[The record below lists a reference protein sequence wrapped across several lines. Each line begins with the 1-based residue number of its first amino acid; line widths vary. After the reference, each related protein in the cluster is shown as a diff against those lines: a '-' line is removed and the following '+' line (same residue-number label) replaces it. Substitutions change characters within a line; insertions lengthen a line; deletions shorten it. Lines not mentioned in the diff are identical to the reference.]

1 MWWTVDS
8 LALPQDVFGLAKEM
22 HEQMSLLN
30 AEWNTLDTF
39 FFHPLIWN
47 DTWWYSDIW
56 NALFESPTIIS
67 IRNLCSENLN
77 WPVFLVHSDA
87 LFKAYAPR
95 QVCTLMA
102 GEIGPAET
110 AAFNLV
116 SWWQF
121 IWLRCLRSKSWEQSW
136 SHITKN
142 TWDES
147 ILDTMFSAEKVSQHA
162 SDFCCIELLSPE
174 FCFYEWFQN
183 LTKFRDIKPPYLLDE
198 LFFLISQ
205 NFGIIHF
212 WYIFVRVS
220 NLTCFSQVVFFK
232 PQVGNMWW
240 RTLGL

>member
-147 ILDTMFSAEKVSQHA
+147 ILDIMFSAEKS
-162 SDFCCIELLSPE
+162 LSM
-174 FCFYEWFQN
+174 QV
-183 LTKFRDIKPPYLLDE
+183 
-198 LFFLISQ
+198 
-205 NFGIIHF
+205 
-212 WYIFVRVS
+212 IFVALNYCPLNFVS
-220 NLTCFSQVVFFK
+220 TSGFKTSRSSETSNHHICWTNCFF
-232 PQVGNMWW
+232 
-240 RTLGL
+240 